1 MPHDLAYLLQ
11 QVINGLQLASFYMP
25 LAVAFAIMQSITRRI
40 YLSFGDLAMFASFAA
55 VFVCFDRL
63 VEGYGDVLAGGFGL
77 IAAIL
82 CGAALGH
89 VIAAIM
95 LGRDLLRAPL
105 SYMIASLGIG
115 IALQE
120 GMRLTSM
127 SRDIWV
133 PPLFSGLSLFRIEGS
148 FPVNVTMMTA
158 VAIAIGLAA
167 TLAAVLVLQ
176 ATRFGLWWQACSQS
190 LRLASLCGIDA
201 DQVARWSF
209 ALSGALAGVTGWTA
223 SISYG
228 GANFSIGLMVGF
240 KAMFASVIGGFGSV
254 RGAILGALFLA
265 TVEVAWS
272 AFFSTVYRD
281 VAVFA
286 IIILILVLRPEG
298 LLGLT
303 STRESE
309 DT

>member
-11 QVINGLQLASFYMP
+11 QVINGLQLAGFYIP
-25 LAVAFAIMQSITRRI
+25 LAVAFAIMQAVTRRI
-40 YLSFGDLAMFASFAA
+40 YLTFGELAMFASFAA
-55 VFVCFDRL
+55 VYVCFDRL
-63 VEGYGDVLAGGFGL
+63 VAGSGDVFAGSLAL
-77 IAAIL
+77 AAAIAS
-82 CGAALGH
+82 GAALGI
-89 VIAAIM
+89 VIASVM
-95 LGRDLLRAPL
+95 LGRELLRSPL

-115 IALQE
+115 IALSE
-120 GMRLTSM
+120 GMRLQSM

-133 PPLFSGLSLFRIEGS
+133 PPLFAGEKIFSIGGS
-148 FPVNVTMMTA
+148 FPINVSMMTG
-158 VAIAIGLAA
+158 VAIAVGLGGTA
-167 TLAAVLVLQ
+167 LVLLILK

-190 LRLASLCGIDA
+190 QKLASLCGIDA
-201 DQVARWSF
+201 DFVMRGSF
-209 ALSGALAGVTGWTA
+209 ALAGGLAGVTGWTA

-228 GANFSIGLMVGF
+228 GANFTIGLMVGF

-254 RGAILGALFLA
+254 SGAIVGAVFLA
-265 TVEVAWS
+265 AVEVAWS
-272 AFFSTVYRD
+272 AMFSTVYRD

-298 LLGLT
+298 LLGLH